1 MQNIVAVIEA
11 RMSSTRLPGKVLA
24 EVEGRPMLE
33 LMIERVRRAPSLDGI
48 VIATTEN
55 DADQPIVD
63 FAERLGVGCW
73 RGSEDDVMRRVLDA
87 ATAYDADVIV
97 ELTGDCP
104 VIDPAIIEAT
114 IAAFQASDAVYAA
127 NDLERTWPIGMN
139 VEVFTTAA
147 LRDAEQRTSDAEERE
162 HVSPYIY
169 RRPERYP
176 QINITAPADETRP
189 DLRLTLDTPEDLI
202 VLRAIFEA
210 LGTDPADFSLRDVLA
225 FLDDNPQIAAVN
237 ADVVHRYVV

>member
-1 MQNIVAVIEA
+1 
-11 RMSSTRLPGKVLA
+11 MSSTRLPGKVLA

-33 LMIERVRRAPSLDGI
+33 LMIERVRRVPSLDGI

-104 VIDPAIIEAT
+104 VIDPAIIETT
-114 IAAFQASDAVYAA
+114 IAAFQAADVVYAA
-127 NDLERTWPIGMN
+127 NDLEQTWPIGMN

-147 LRDAEQRTSDAEERE
+147 LKDAERRTSDAEERE

-169 RRPERYP
+169 RNPERYP
-176 QINITAPADETRP
+176 QINVAAPPDETRP
-189 DLRLTLDTPEDLI
+189 GLRLTLDTPEDLI
-202 VLRAIFEA
+202 VLCAIFEA
-210 LGTDPADFSLRDVLA
+210 LGTDPADFSLRDVLV
-225 FLDDNPQIAAVN
+225 FLDANPQIAAVN
-237 ADVVHRYVV
+237 ANVVHRYVV